1 GAHGAAYADADGEL
15 WVTAPKVQVRN
26 PIGAGDALVG
36 GLAHALTQR
45 QAWADAARW
54 GVVVASAAVE
64 HPVAGHLD
72 TAEAHRLAGLQV
84 AAS

>member
-1 GAHGAAYADADGEL
+1 
-15 WVTAPKVQVRN
+15 VQVRN

-36 GLAHALTQR
+36 GLAHALNEGKE
-45 QAWADAARW
+45 WADAVRW

-64 HPVAGHLD
+64 HPTAGHLD
-72 TAEAHRLAGLQV
+72 PAVARRLADEWV